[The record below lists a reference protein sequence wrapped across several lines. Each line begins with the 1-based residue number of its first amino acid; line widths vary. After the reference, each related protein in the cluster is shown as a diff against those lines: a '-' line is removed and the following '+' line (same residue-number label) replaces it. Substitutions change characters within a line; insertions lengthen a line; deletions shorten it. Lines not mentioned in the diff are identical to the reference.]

1 MAQRLRTDWILFTTV
16 VLMVLFGAVM
26 IYSASSVVAQIRMG
40 SSTYF
45 ALRQLIWIAIAIPL
59 MLYLKRLNY
68 RRLQTPAV
76 AFTAMALVMVLLA
89 VVYFADPRQHRW
101 IRFGPFGGLQPSE
114 FTKPALA
121 MFLAYFIAM
130 RSRAINSRFTLLPAI
145 LAVGFVTVAV
155 ALADLGTAIVL
166 GATAAVVFIVAGL
179 ERRYI
184 LITCAI
190 GILGGA
196 VFIAAKPY
204 RLVRVVSYLD
214 PGLKLVDKVDKSGW
228 IRSRMKKSIT
238 AKDTNYQSE
247 QAKIAIGSGG
257 PVGVGLME
265 GRQKLFYL
273 PEAHTDTIYAV
284 VGEEFGLFGSLL
296 VLSGFVIILWRGIRA
311 TLLIPDEFG
320 RYLALGITTML
331 VIQAFFNMTVVL
343 GMMPTKGIPL
353 PMISFG
359 GSSLLVTLASLGI
372 LLNVSEHAG

>member
-1 MAQRLRTDWILFTTV
+1 MAQRLKTDWILFTTV

-45 ALRQLIWIAIAIPL
+45 ALRQLIWIAVAIPL
-59 MLYLKRLNY
+59 MMYLKRLNY
-68 RRLQTPAV
+68 RKLQTPAV
-76 AFTAMALVMVLLA
+76 AFTAMGLVTILLA

-130 RSRAINSRFTLLPAI
+130 RSRAINSRYTLLPAI
-145 LAVGFVTVAV
+145 LAVGFVTVSV

-184 LITCAI
+184 LIVCLI
-190 GILGGA
+190 GVLGGA

-204 RLVRVVSYLD
+204 RLVRVISYVD
-214 PGLKLVDKVDKSGW
+214 PGLRMVDKFDKSGW

-284 VGEEFGLFGSLL
+284 VGEEFGLFGSVL
-296 VLSGFVIILWRGIRA
+296 VLIGFVIILWRGIRA
-311 TLLIPDEFG
+311 TVLIPDEFG

>member
-1 MAQRLRTDWILFTTV
+1 MAQRLKTDWILFSTV
-16 VLMVLFGAVM
+16 VLMVLFGALM
-26 IYSASSVVAQIRMG
+26 IYSASSVVADMRMG
-40 SSTYF
+40 SSYYY

-59 MLYLKRLNY
+59 MMFMKRLNY
-68 RRLQTPAV
+68 RKLQTPAV
-76 AFTAMALVMVLLA
+76 AFTAMGLVTILLA
-89 VVYFADPRQHRW
+89 VVYFADPKQHRW

-130 RSRAINSRFTLLPAI
+130 RSRAINSRYTLLPAI

-184 LITCAI
+184 LITCII
-190 GILGGA
+190 GTLGGC

-204 RLVRVVSYLD
+204 RLVRVITYVD
-214 PGLKLVDKVDKSGW
+214 PGLKMVEKLDKGGW

-247 QAKIAIGSGG
+247 QAKIAVGSGG
-257 PVGVGLME
+257 PVGVGLMQ

-284 VGEEFGLFGSLL
+284 VGEEFGLFGSAALL
-296 VLSGFVIILWRGIRA
+296 LGFVVILWRGIRA
-311 TLLIPDEFG
+311 TVLIPDEFG
-320 RYLALGITTML
+320 RYLALGVTTML
-331 VIQAFFNMTVVL
+331 VIQAFFNMSVVL
-343 GMMPTKGIPL
+343 GMVPTKGIPL

-372 LLNVSEHAG
+372 LLNVAEHAG